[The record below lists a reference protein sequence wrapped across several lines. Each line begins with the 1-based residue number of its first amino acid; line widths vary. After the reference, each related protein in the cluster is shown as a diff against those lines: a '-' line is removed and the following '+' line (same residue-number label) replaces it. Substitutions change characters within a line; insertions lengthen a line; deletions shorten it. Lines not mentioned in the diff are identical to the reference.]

1 MVLRRIY
8 YKKLERI
15 KVIKMKKFNV
25 RTYENK
31 MSKDNYLELVGQLID
46 IFEDFLDDKGIIIE
60 NHERDEDVNL
70 ISEESANIYGADY
83 YTLENK
89 ITDTLQKWDIIGPKD
104 NEKKLNTM
112 DSFRKGFRIVR
123 NGQIIT
129 LTPEEMSD
137 FRFLDKAIDGRNC
150 LDCYNQI
157 SDEDEQLLIKE
168 MMNDEETCYNIEN
181 DFLNIVFDNT
191 GVIEQEVIEK
201 YVKRNKELK

>member
-1 MVLRRIY
+1 
-8 YKKLERI
+8 
-15 KVIKMKKFNV
+15 MKKFNV

-104 NEKKLNTM
+104 NEKNLNTM
-112 DSFRKGFRIVR
+112 ESFRNGFNIKR
-123 NGQIIT
+123 NGKIYT
-129 LTPEEMSD
+129 LTPKEMSD
-137 FRFLDKAIDGRNC
+137 FRFLDRALDGRNC
-150 LDCYNQI
+150 LACHNGYV
-157 SDEDEQLLIKE
+157 DEDEQLLIEE
-168 MMNDEETCYNIEN
+168 MMKDEEICYNIEN
-181 DFLNIVFDNT
+181 DFLDIAFSDAAA
-191 GVIEQEVIEK
+191 IEREII
-201 YVKRNKELK
+201 KEYIKKQGAKAK

>member
-1 MVLRRIY
+1 
-8 YKKLERI
+8 
-15 KVIKMKKFNV
+15 MKKFNV

-60 NHERDEDVNL
+60 NHERDVDVNL

-89 ITDTLQKWDIIGPKD
+89 ITDTLQKWDIIAPKD
-104 NEKKLNTM
+104 NEKNLNTM
-112 DSFRKGFRIVR
+112 DSFNKGFKIERD
-123 NGQIIT
+123 GKIIT
-129 LTPEEMSD
+129 LTPEVMSD

-157 SDEDEQLLIKE
+157 GDENEQLLIEE
-168 MMNDEETCYNIEN
+168 MMNDEETYYNIEN
-181 DFLNIVFDNT
+181 DFLDIVFDDT
-191 GVIEQEVIEK
+191 GVIEREVIKE
-201 YVKRNKELK
+201 YIKRNKEK